1 MRVCEENYA
10 VLRRAE
16 DMLKTDYEINITNDD
31 ECEGTI
37 DNDNVIQMIDE
48 LCSEL
53 DGLKEQLE
61 EQKDYYDNLIEDC
74 YKPKSPYEMYGVSE
88 HDFY

>member
-16 DMLKTDYEINITNDD
+16 DILKTDYEINITNDD

-37 DNDNVIQMIDE
+37 DNDNVIEMIDE
-48 LCSEL
+48 LCDEI
-53 DGLKEQLE
+53 LKLRGGNNE
-61 EQKDYYDNLIEDC
+61 
-74 YKPKSPYEMYGVSE
+74 
-88 HDFY
+88 

>member
-53 DGLKEQLE
+53 DRLKEELE
-61 EQKDYYDNLIEDC
+61 EQKDYYDNLIEDY
-74 YKPKSPYEMYGVSE
+74 YKPISPYEYYGVSE